1 MHKKCC
7 VIILVYKIFVYFLDE
22 KTWAETNSF
31 FYPLYKLI
39 NLLSYEFVDVCIDS
53 NSRNI
58 QLFFSSI
65 GENMHLKLQQE
76 QVKSWRQL
84 KLNAGEEIEH
94 FYP

>member
-1 MHKKCC
+1 M
-7 VIILVYKIFVYFLDE
+7 
-22 KTWAETNSF
+22 KTPWAETNSF

>member
-1 MHKKCC
+1 MYYHMSLLMYAL
-7 VIILVYKIFVYFLDE
+7 ILIP
-22 KTWAETNSF
+22 ETFN
-31 FYPLYKLI
+31 Y
-39 NLLSYEFVDVCIDS
+39 
-53 NSRNI
+53 
-58 QLFFSSI
+58 FFSSI

>member
-1 MHKKCC
+1 M
-7 VIILVYKIFVYFLDE
+7 
-22 KTWAETNSF
+22 KTPWAETNSF

-76 QVKSWRQL
+76 QVKSLRQL

>member
-1 MHKKCC
+1 MLCYYFSLQNIC
-7 VIILVYKIFVYFLDE
+7 IFFRYKHLELKLIP
-22 KTWAETNSF
+22 F

-58 QLFFSSI
+58 QFFFSSI